1 MLRLI
6 NNLFQ
11 ALVFYLGVKL
21 TKLKGLFFERTGQHH
36 KVKVTKLALKAGESY
51 RLGECIVT
59 LATFGPEG
67 KLEVAEKIKAI
78 EAIRALREAE
88 LTQKAE
94 KIMLMSPEELEQF
107 KVNEWLNKI
116 KSNNSK
122 KQYDSLTDSE
132 NVPVQKKVKH
142 QKKQERICFPVKNK
156 K

>member
-6 NNLFQ
+6 NNVFH

-21 TKLKGLFFERTGQHH
+21 TRLKSFFFERTGQHH
-36 KVKVTKLALKAGESY
+36 KVKVTKLAFKEGESY

-59 LATFGPEG
+59 LAKFGIEG
-67 KLEVAEKIKAI
+67 KQQVAEKIKAI
-78 EAIRALREAE
+78 EALRALRDAE
-88 LTQKAE
+88 LTEKAE
-94 KIMLMSPEELEQF
+94 KIMLMSEEELEQF
-107 KVNEWLNKI
+107 KVNEWLSSVKAKNVMKV
-116 KSNNSK
+116 
-122 KQYDSLTDSE
+122 YDSLKE